1 MENLET
7 DSVKQRQVLFNELH
21 PDPDQAGTAAEL
33 LKGIDGILEATAES
47 SVLLQIRYN
56 VLQISL
62 EQIETGLVETGF
74 HLSNRLIYALKR
86 ALYHYTEETQ
96 RANSG
101 CPRGDCN
108 CTKKVFIE
116 RYSQRDH
123 RLKDQRPEHW
133 RKYL

>member
-1 MENLET
+1 ME
-7 DSVKQRQVLFNELH
+7 SVESDIIKQRQLLFNELH

-33 LKGIDGILEATAES
+33 LRGIDGILEATAES
-47 SVLLQIRYN
+47 AVLLQIRYN

-101 CPRGDCN
+101 FPQGDSN
-108 CTKKVFIE
+108 YTKKVFIE
-116 RYSQRDH
+116 RYTQRDH